1 MRNHAKHHRSP
12 ALPGTSLIPGP
23 QSEPSSAWCPRGAA
37 PLPVSSLYSP
47 SGHSTHSKQQVGS
60 PSMIP
65 FLVPARQSRLQLEKG
80 TWRTEITTVRGC
92 SRRIS
97 LPAPLT
103 RVRRRGW
110 ALGPVRQTQ
119 AQSRH
124 REVQRSLFLLSM
136 KGRDAYGQVQARVRA
151 RPHTH
156 LSGILERLIV
166 GSLHSDKI
174 LLKQSSLPSS
184 PSPIMRHL
192 STFHR
197 SKSLKQTK
205 RHRDMDLDTG
215 TWTYTQRE
223 SHKGRC

>member
-1 MRNHAKHHRSP
+1 
-12 ALPGTSLIPGP
+12 
-23 QSEPSSAWCPRGAA
+23 
-37 PLPVSSLYSP
+37 
-47 SGHSTHSKQQVGS
+47 
-60 PSMIP
+60 MIP

-103 RVRRRGW
+103 RVRRSGW

-124 REVQRSLFLLSM
+124 RKVQRSLLLLSV
-136 KGRDAYGQVQARVRA
+136 KGRDAYGQVQACA
-151 RPHTH
+151 RTHTH
-156 LSGILERLIV
+156 THTPLSGILERLIV
-166 GSLHSDKI
+166 GSLRSDKI

-192 STFHR
+192 FTFHR

-205 RHRDMDLDTG
+205 RHRDMDLHTEG
-215 TWTYTQRE
+215 E
-223 SHKGRC
+223 SRGEMLR